1 MEKLYII
8 YDVTQTVSYIIY
20 DKSIFKDTT
29 MDTFE
34 DDVAMASAPRL
45 AAARGSVI
53 SLPPLLPAPPI
64 PQEVA
69 TAVPNL
75 GSLTHTTAMC
85 WAAAEGNV
93 EMMRKLREHGAD
105 VNAAD
110 YDKRCV
116 LAYMYIPVVLES
128 AGRLGSLYSSGYC
141 ALRPFNDSTPLHI
154 AVSDSQLQAVE
165 YLLQCGAAT
174 EVIDRW
180 GRSPVDCALE
190 TRNAT
195 ILQLLERAQFN
206 SSSHS
211 KRSVMFSEK
220 STPRSSS
227 SVQRRQGLQ
236 MTRSRSST
244 DLGSF
249 FRAIEEGNTER
260 VKRAWF
266 DGLELDIQDSRG
278 RTSLHIAVENA
289 KVGMIE
295 LLLSA
300 DVNTSVLDGEGRTP
314 LSIAVEKQ
322 YYAIAEMLRN
332 HQKQKLVIK
341 AKDGE
346 DEQHVAQA
354 FRATKRGDLAELQ
367 LFVPERVHPDVQ
379 DYDLRTLLHIASAEG
394 HYEIVKFLVDCAA
407 NVNLLDRWGTS
418 PLSEAID
425 FAHNK
430 VARFL
435 MANHANESGNRATI
449 AVDQIDNITLNAA
462 LEFTLRVVTRVRLN
476 LVVTSV
482 YVYVV
487 PCFF

>member
-1 MEKLYII
+1 
-8 YDVTQTVSYIIY
+8 
-20 DKSIFKDTT
+20 
-29 MDTFE
+29 
-34 DDVAMASAPRL
+34 
-45 AAARGSVI
+45 
-53 SLPPLLPAPPI
+53 
-64 PQEVA
+64 
-69 TAVPNL
+69 
-75 GSLTHTTAMC
+75 MC
-85 WAAAEGNV
+85 
-93 EMMRKLREHGAD
+93 LF
-105 VNAAD
+105 VN
-110 YDKRCV
+110 YK
-116 LAYMYIPVVLES
+116 
-128 AGRLGSLYSSGYC
+128 
-141 ALRPFNDSTPLHI
+141 NDSTPLHI

-190 TRNAT
+190 TKNAT

-211 KRSVMFSEK
+211 KRTVMFSERT
-220 STPRSSS
+220 TPRSSRNL
-227 SVQRRQGLQ
+227 QRRQGLPVLL
-236 MTRSRSST
+236 RSRSST

-266 DGLELDIQDSRG
+266 DGLELDIQDTKG

-300 DVNTSVLDGEGRTP
+300 DVNTSLLDEEGRTP

-322 YYAIAEMLRN
+322 YYTIAEMLRT
-332 HQKQKLVIK
+332 HQKQKLVIQ

-346 DEQHVAQA
+346 DEQHVAQV
-354 FRATKRGDLAELQ
+354 FRATKRGELSELK

-394 HYEIVKFLVDCAA
+394 HYDIVKYLVDCAA

-462 LEFTLRVVTRVRLN
+462 LEFTLRVVTRVRWYTLLN
-476 LVVTSV
+476 SFYAMVS
-482 YVYVV
+482 
-487 PCFF
+487 F

>member
-1 MEKLYII
+1 M
-8 YDVTQTVSYIIY
+8 S
-20 DKSIFKDTT
+20 
-29 MDTFE
+29 
-34 DDVAMASAPRL
+34 
-45 AAARGSVI
+45 
-53 SLPPLLPAPPI
+53 
-64 PQEVA
+64 
-69 TAVPNL
+69 
-75 GSLTHTTAMC
+75 
-85 WAAAEGNV
+85 
-93 EMMRKLREHGAD
+93 
-105 VNAAD
+105 
-110 YDKRCV
+110 
-116 LAYMYIPVVLES
+116 
-128 AGRLGSLYSSGYC
+128 
-141 ALRPFNDSTPLHI
+141 STPLHI
-154 AVSDSQLQAVE
+154 AVSDGQLQAVE

-190 TRNAT
+190 TKSVT

-211 KRSVMFSEK
+211 KRTVAFTER
-220 STPRSSS
+220 STPRSSRS
-227 SVQRRQGLQ
+227 LQRRQGLP
-236 MTRSRSST
+236 MMSRSRSST

-266 DGLELDIQDSRG
+266 DGLELDIQDARG

-300 DVNTSVLDGEGRTP
+300 DVNTSLLDGEGRTP

-322 YYAIAEMLRN
+322 YYAIAEMLRT
-332 HQKQKLVIK
+332 HQKQKLVIQ

-354 FRATKRGDLAELQ
+354 FRATKRGDLLELK

-394 HYEIVKFLVDCAA
+394 HYDIVKYLVDCAA

-462 LEFTLRVVTRVRLN
+462 LEFTLRVVTRVRWSIHLIRVCLCLGSAN
-476 LVVTSV
+476 TCRCL
-482 YVYVV
+482 
-487 PCFF
+487 CLLML